1 MGFNNNYFKQTNN
14 IFNLKLK
21 PNQFTILSYLIRMSN
36 EVGSCYPSMNN
47 IAEMCSVSKSTVVRT
62 IGELEEAGYINV
74 NIDNT
79 YNIYIINYDV
89 IETINNRPI
98 KNKNRR
104 SNRKSSKALEEKVS
118 DYSIGRKQLDNK
130 VNFKKIEEDI
140 ESSIKERLIKVTGE
154 ASERVQSAI
163 KYAQDKGAK
172 DLFAYARDTIKD
184 NWDNYGIISI
194 DSYKNNNYNTMGFNN
209 FEPREYDYESLE
221 RKLLG
226 WE

>member
-36 EVGSCYPSMNN
+36 EAGNCYPSMNN

-89 IETINNRPI
+89 IEKINNRPI

-104 SNRKSSKALEEKVS
+104 SNRKSSKGLEEKVS
-118 DYSIGRKQLDNK
+118 ADSIGKKQLDNK

-154 ASERVQSAI
+154 TSERVQSAI
-163 KYAQDKGAK
+163 KYAQNKGAK

-184 NWDNYGIISI
+184 NWDNYVIISI
-194 DSYKNNNYNTMGFNN
+194 DSYKNNNYNTRGFNN